1 MIKGAIFD
9 MDGVLV
15 DNGAVHFE
23 AFKQFSRRYGIEVTD
38 EQLRSVFGMGNDD
51 IFRVIFP
58 AEVIEREG
66 LEKLGNEKEILYR
79 AIYKPVIPNKGL
91 HALLSDL
98 AGAGIDCS
106 VGSSG
111 PTENVEY
118 VLGECEIGHFFKHKI
133 NGDMVVRRKPDPEIF
148 IKAVEA
154 LGFRPEECVVFEDSL
169 SGVKAARSAGTRVVA
184 LTTTYPADVLRE
196 EVAPD
201 HIIDDFTAISAAELQ
216 RLFGE

>member
-15 DNGAVHFE
+15 DNGEVHFE
-23 AFKQFSRRYGIEVTD
+23 AFRQFSRKYGIEVTT

-58 AEVIEREG
+58 AELIERVG
-66 LEKLGNEKEILYR
+66 LKQLGDDKEVLYR
-79 AIYKPVIPNKGL
+79 SIYKPVIPNKGL
-91 HALLSDL
+91 HALLRDL
-98 AGAGIDCS
+98 ADAGIDCS

-118 VLGECEIGHFFKHKI
+118 VLNECQIAPFFKHKI
-133 NGDMVVRRKPDPEIF
+133 NGDMVVKRKPDPEIF

-154 LGFRPEECVVFEDSL
+154 LGFAPEECVVFEDSL
-169 SGVKAARSAGTRVVA
+169 SGVEAARRAGTHVVA

-196 EVAPD
+196 KVAPD
-201 HIIDDFTAISAAELQ
+201 YIINDFTEISSAKLQ
-216 RLFGE
+216 ELFG